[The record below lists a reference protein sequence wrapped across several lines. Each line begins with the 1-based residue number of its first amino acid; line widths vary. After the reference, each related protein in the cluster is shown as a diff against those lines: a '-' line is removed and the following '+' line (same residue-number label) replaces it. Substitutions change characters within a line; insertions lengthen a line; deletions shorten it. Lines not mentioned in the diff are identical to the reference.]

1 MSVSHPPSAR
11 QLLQEKRKRVL
22 KLVGMVLSAV
32 MVVAMLTVLGLI
44 VRNERAH
51 DEEVCKFTTQSQR
64 TLGKTTVVEQSRS
77 CLPELEERRYV
88 VERPDAKPFELARKR
103 LPRANFAADRYVWAI
118 REDKNQQLVV
128 RIELNGK
135 LMSEFFEEDARP

>member
-1 MSVSHPPSAR
+1 MADVGRRRHQCCHSATPCVAR
-11 QLLQEKRKRVL
+11 GQLSQSDGDGRDF
-22 KLVGMVLSAV
+22 S
-32 MVVAMLTVLGLI
+32 
-44 VRNERAH
+44 ERAH